1 MSVTIAHLPREE
13 SMKRVVLW
21 VFMAL
26 ILAVAAL
33 AGKRIVSPVT
43 LNFPDFPKGQAAV
56 ELGQS
61 VNIKVAAA
69 HDGGKGVTWTCV
81 GPACTKMITTSKW
94 ATFFAG
100 GITGTATITAT
111 SIKRPSV
118 SQTIKITVFLNAVP
132 NVGCGSVGT

>member
-1 MSVTIAHLPREE
+1 
-13 SMKRVVLW
+13 MKRFVLW
-21 VFMAL
+21 LFMSLLL
-26 ILAVAAL
+26 IVAAL
-33 AGKRIVSPVT
+33 VGKRLVLPVT

-81 GPACTKMITTSKW
+81 GPACTDLIATTKW

-100 GITGTATITAT
+100 GVTGTATITAT
-111 SIKRPSV
+111 SIKRPTV
-118 SQTIKITVFLNAVP
+118 SKSIKVTVFLNAVP
-132 NVGCGSVGT
+132 NVGCGSEGT